1 MGELFL
7 FAIMFIGVAFLSLLS
22 IKQIVILLAGTVVAA
37 AVLLSALIALVRVYA
52 YVFCSAR
59 YEDLVPR
66 GTYMYM
72 MCSQ

>member
-37 AVLLSALIALVRVYA
+37 AVLLSAFVTLVHVYA
-52 YVFCSAR
+52 YVVCSAR

-66 GTYMYM
+66 GTNM

>member
-37 AVLLSALIALVRVYA
+37 AVLLSAIRAFVHVYA
-52 YVFCSAR
+52 DRFCSVHH
-59 YEDLVPR
+59 EGLISR
-66 GTYMYM
+66 GTM